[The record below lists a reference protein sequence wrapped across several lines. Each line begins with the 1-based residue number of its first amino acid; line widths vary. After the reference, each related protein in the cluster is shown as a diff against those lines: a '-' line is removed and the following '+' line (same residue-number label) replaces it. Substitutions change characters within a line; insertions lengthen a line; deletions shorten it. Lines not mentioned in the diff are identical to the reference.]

1 MSFGAPVLLGKR
13 TFNILD
19 YGARG
24 GGQAGIAPAANTV
37 NDVAI
42 NAAATAAKNAGGGFV
57 VIPNDR
63 FYTSSTFTLRLYP
76 RVHLIGDG
84 YGPFDLMQ
92 RGDGV
97 VTDPILSTQGPTLI
111 LTNTTGQALFFG
123 EKAIIAYDGNQ
134 VISDIIF
141 ACVQPAAIKNGP
153 TYVPTQY
160 PWVIAGDNNITFGA
174 SVPSIWLGGCEI
186 VRCMIYGAWKGIQ
199 FWGGRSRCIDTTI
212 EAFYRGLIV
221 DGTADVT
228 YLRGVRFWPLMAD
241 VVAESNF
248 MSMNSAQYQQAN
260 LIAVQL
266 RRADEVQCQQLF
278 VQTAAVAVDFADTG
292 SNPGPWGTFI
302 DTYLETCVIAIQA
315 SRINGNGVQFFGGS
329 IIPAYTSDTTPNN
342 TWLRVYAIAG
352 SQIYLYINGMTV
364 GSGPNGN
371 GNTFIPIIDDAVN
384 GFVRIVNVMGYNV
397 NGVASGP
404 AGRTSQSHTLGGS
417 TIANGY
423 PLVAPPG
430 NGVKYYITASTTG
443 TATVQRAP
451 IFGTLVKTI
460 IATLPPNTT
469 CSVHL
474 QHGETVNVF
483 SSDPNNPPTY
493 VAVGD

>member
-1 MSFGAPVLLGKR
+1 MSFGAPSLLGKR

-84 YGPFDLMQ
+84 YGPFDLSN

-97 VTDPILSTQGPTLI
+97 VTDPILNTQGPTLI
-111 LTNTTGQALFFG
+111 LTNTTGQALYFG

-160 PWVIAGDNNITFGA
+160 PWVIAGDNSITFGA

-212 EAFYRGLIV
+212 EAFYRGLII
-221 DGTADVT
+221 DGTADVS
-228 YLRGVRFWPLMAD
+228 YLRGLRFWPLHSDVAGEAD
-241 VVAESNF
+241 ITSINA
-248 MSMNSAQYQQAN
+248 AQYQLAN
-260 LIAVQL
+260 LIAVQF
-266 RRADEVQCQQLF
+266 RRADEVECHQLF
-278 VQTAAVAVDFADTG
+278 VQTCAVAVDFADNG
-292 SNPGPWGTFI
+292 SSIGPWGTFM
-302 DTYLETCVIAIQA
+302 DTYLETCVIGIQA
-315 SRINGNGVQFFGGS
+315 SSINGNGVQFYGGS
-329 IIPAYTSDTTPNN
+329 IVPNYISDTNPNN
-342 TWLRVYAIAG
+342 SWLRVNAVAG
-352 SQIYLYINGMTV
+352 RSVWLLIDGITV
-364 GSGPNGN
+364 GSGPSVQ
-371 GNTFIPIIDDAVN
+371 TFTTIPIIDNSVS
-384 GFVRIVNVMGYNV
+384 GQVQIVRCRNYSGPG
-397 NGVASGP
+397 GVASGP
-404 AGRTSQSHTLGGS
+404 QGKTSQSNTLGGS

-423 PLVAPPG
+423 PLIAPPG
-430 NGVKYYITASTTG
+430 NGVTYFITASTTG
-443 TATVQRAP
+443 TATVQRAA
-451 IFGTLVKTI
+451 TSQMTKLVLATI
-460 IATLPPNTT
+460 PPNTT
-469 CSVHL
+469 CPIHMVH
-474 QHGETVNVF
+474 GDTVNVF
-483 SSDPNNPPTY
+483 SSDPNNPPTF